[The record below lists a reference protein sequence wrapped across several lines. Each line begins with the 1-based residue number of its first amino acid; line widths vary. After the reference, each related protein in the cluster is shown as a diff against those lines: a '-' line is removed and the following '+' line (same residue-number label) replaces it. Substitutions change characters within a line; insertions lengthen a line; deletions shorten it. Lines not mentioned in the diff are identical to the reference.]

1 MSQTMH
7 HASTHALAVDAP
19 LDPAAL
25 AEVRYAIDNGF
36 ECAKTMAN
44 HLARRMHPFPDLSG
58 LRVAELGTPNR
69 FGPMLV
75 CRAFGAEIAAINT
88 HFVKWS
94 EGSPAFLRALAR
106 VGAEEYPEADWSFI
120 DDVLAA
126 GSYESP
132 ALALHTIASLSG
144 PLAIDDA
151 SFDCIVSNAILNQV
165 DLPSLLPELCRITR
179 PNGFGI
185 HQVDF
190 RDSRDYARPLE
201 FLTFADEAVAK
212 ERAAGRWTRGNRLRP
227 DEMRDL
233 FRKVGFRVEH
243 FGPNLLAEEG
253 YLASL
258 RPRLAPRFAAM
269 RDEQLRPI
277 SGRFYLRAITDAQVR
292 EDVEYAVRVA
302 DEYVQLICGEL
313 GRRSDEAMPLAP
325 PLNGRGE
332 RSTSRADR
340 VHSVAGLRL
349 LELGPG
355 RHFGTPLILHAFG
368 ARVAVLDKY
377 LADWDEVYHPRFYR
391 FLREAVGAK
400 WPRRDWSSLD
410 RIINAADHLREIIA
424 QDRTDLAEPPSG
436 YADAS
441 FDVIVS
447 NAVLEHVGDV
457 PKTAAEMARLTAPGG
472 INIHQVDFRDHRDF
486 SRPLEFLTMPD
497 DAYRRLFDEMMNG
510 NGNRVRHEA
519 MGEDFR
525 RSGFEVRRFDA
536 NIWAPAEHLAE
547 VRPRL
552 QPRFAALS
560 DAQLAVVSGRF
571 FLKRLGE
578 GPIAKKVAA
587 IDLTDDRWAVEGALD
602 EHVRYAIVNGVYYAS
617 AVAQQFGRGA
627 MPGSSDHYSKR
638 YGVLPD
644 LRGLSILELGPGPN
658 FGTMLLCRACGAQ
671 VAVFDKYLAQWDAK
685 YHPHFYRALK
695 RECESHFPY
704 ADWSGLDRIIEA
716 SRHDESIIR
725 AAAGDLAEPPCSFDD
740 ASFDAI
746 VSNAV
751 LEHIGDTAA
760 MAGELARLT
769 RPGGVGVHQVDFRDH
784 RAQDR
789 PLTFLTIPE
798 ESAAQT
804 FLTSRN
810 SQGNR
815 VRPHELASDFAAAGF
830 VVESVEPN
838 MFASPEHLAEV
849 RAHLIDRF
857 AAMSDEQL
865 MIVSARFFVRRSGAE
880 RGAGADDAIAR
891 VFAQPR
897 ADEAAA
903 AAAGA
908 DGDEFTDVLNDQV
921 GYCLRNAIDYAY
933 CIGRHFGRFS
943 GELPDFAKVT
953 VLDDIPDLTGLSV
966 LELGPGRNFGSM
978 VICQALGAR
987 VAVLDKYLAKWDPS
1001 YHPRFYAGLRAAA
1014 ARRLPRAK
1022 WDGLAA
1028 IVAAGR
1034 HLREIIAQHA
1044 CDLAAPPS
1052 DLPDNSFDVIV
1063 SNAVLEH
1070 VGDTYLTACEL
1081 ARLTRTGGLGVHQVD
1096 FRDHQ
1101 NFDRPYDFLRYDDE
1115 EYRRIFLRSRNEN
1128 GNRVRSHE
1136 LVEDFRRAGFSIDR
1150 VDENLL
1156 GTPEQLAAARPL
1168 LSARFAAMSDEQLLV
1183 LSSRIFVRRTAQ
1195 PAPTESFERRRGI
1208 GSFVRRL
1215 VGGA

>member
-1 MSQTMH
+1 MSQTMP
-7 HASTHALAVDAP
+7 HASARARAVEAPIEPAL
-19 LDPAAL
+19 L
-25 AEVRYAIDNGF
+25 AEVRFAIDNGY

-58 LRVAELGTPNR
+58 LRVAELGTPDR

-88 HFVKWS
+88 HFVQWS

-106 VGAEEYPEADWSFI
+106 IGGEEYPEANWSFI
-120 DDVLAA
+120 EQILDA
-126 GSYESP
+126 GSYDSP
-132 ALALHTIASLSG
+132 ALALHRIGSLSG
-144 PLAIDDA
+144 PLSIADA

-165 DLPSLLPELCRITR
+165 DLPNLLPELCRITR
-179 PNGFGI
+179 PDGFGI

-190 RDSRDYARPLE
+190 RDSADYRKPLE
-201 FLTFADEAVAK
+201 FLTLTDEAVDQA
-212 ERAAGRWTRGNRLRP
+212 RRAGRWTRGNRLRP
-227 DEMRDL
+227 DEMRAL

-243 FGPNLLAEEG
+243 FGPNMLADDS
-253 YLASL
+253 YLAPL

-269 RDEQLRPI
+269 SDEQLRPI

-313 GRRSDEAMPLAP
+313 NRPADDELPL
-325 PLNGRGE
+325 
-332 RSTSRADR
+332 
-340 VHSVAGLRL
+340 AGLRL

-355 RHFGTPLILHAFG
+355 RHFGTPVILHAFG

-391 FLREAVGAK
+391 FLREAVGGR
-400 WPRRDWSSLD
+400 WPRGDWSSLD
-410 RIINAADHLREIIA
+410 RIIAAADHPTEIIA

-436 YADAS
+436 YAEAS

-486 SRPLEFLTMPD
+486 TRPLEFLTMPD
-497 DAYRRLFDEMMNG
+497 DAYRRLFDETMNG
-510 NGNRVRHEA
+510 NGNRVRPEE
-519 MGEDFR
+519 MGDEFR
-525 RSGFEVRRFDA
+525 RAGFEVRRFDA
-536 NIWAPAEHLAE
+536 NIWAPPEHIAE

-552 QPRFAALS
+552 RPVFAALS

-571 FLKRLGE
+571 FLRRVGE
-578 GPIAKKVAA
+578 KPIAKKVAA
-587 IDLTDDRWAVEGALD
+587 IDLTDDRWAVEGALE

-638 YGVLPD
+638 YGLLPD
-644 LRGLSILELGPGPN
+644 LRGLTILELGPGPN

-671 VAVFDKYLAQWDAK
+671 VAVFDKYLARWDAK
-685 YHPHFYRALK
+685 YHPFFYRALR
-695 RECESHFPY
+695 RECAAHFPY
-704 ADWSGLDRIIEA
+704 ADWSGLDRIIDA
-716 SRHDESIIR
+716 SRHDESVIR
-725 AAAGDLAEPPCSFDD
+725 AAAGDLAEPPCAFAD

-751 LEHIGDTAA
+751 LEHIGDTRM
-760 MAGELARLT
+760 MANELARLT
-769 RPGGVGVHQVDFRDH
+769 RPGGAGIHQVDFRDH

-798 ESAAQT
+798 EEASQT

-815 VRPHELASDFAAAGF
+815 VRPHELAAGFAAAGF
-830 VVESVEPN
+830 AVESVEPN
-838 MFASPEHLAEV
+838 MFASSEHLAEV
-849 RAHLIDRF
+849 RPRLIDRF

-865 MIVSARFFVRRSGAE
+865 MVVSARFFVRRRDEEFAAG
-880 RGAGADDAIAR
+880 GADAIGR
-891 VFAQPR
+891 VFTQPR
-897 ADEAAA
+897 ADEAARTA
-903 AAAGA
+903 APA
-908 DGDEFTDVLNDQV
+908 DAEEFTDVLNDQV

-933 CIGRHFGRFS
+933 CIGRHFGRFR
-943 GELPDFAKVT
+943 GEWPDFAKVV
-953 VLDDIPDLTGLSV
+953 VLEDIPDLSGLSV

-978 VICQALGAR
+978 LICQALGAR

-1001 YHPRFYAGLRAAA
+1001 YHPRFYAGLKAAA
-1014 ARRLPRAK
+1014 GKRLPRAK
-1022 WDGLAA
+1022 WDGLDA
-1028 IVAAGR
+1028 ILAAGR

-1070 VGDTYLTACEL
+1070 VGDTCLTACEL
-1081 ARLTRTGGLGVHQVD
+1081 ARLTRAGGLGVHQVD
-1096 FRDHQ
+1096 YRDHQ

-1136 LVEDFRRAGFSIDR
+1136 LVEDFRRAGFAVDR

-1156 GTPEQLAAARPL
+1156 GTPEQLAAIRPL
-1168 LSARFAAMSDEQLLV
+1168 LSARFAAMSDAQLLV
-1183 LSSRIFVRRTAQ
+1183 LSSRLFVRRTAA
-1195 PAPTESFERRRGI
+1195 PAPTESFARRGGI
-1208 GSFVRRL
+1208 GSLVRRL